1 MIVISILNSLSFN
14 LCKLTT
20 FAYSFKVDNNKSRL
34 IDFGVL
40 DDIKRFVLCGKDLLI
55 YFLLTTIKAHT
66 TKTPREVI
74 DIWLAPKPKP
84 IAIERKVNESSSGSL
99 IAVLNLTI
107 DKAPTK
113 PRDNAKEDL
122 TIVITINVVIQITG
136 KLFAKE
142 RLLDNVVPYFIYMK
156 LIMLERIIAKAIFNR
171 KSVIDILLLE

>member
-1 MIVISILNSLSFN
+1 MLNSLSFN
-14 LCKLTT
+14 LCKLTIL
-20 FAYSFKVDNNKSRL
+20 AYSFKVDNNKSIL
-34 IDFGVL
+34 IDFGEL
-40 DDIKRFVLCGKDLLI
+40 DDNKRFVLCGKDLLI

-66 TKTPREVI
+66 IKTPREVI
-74 DIWLAPKPKP
+74 DIWLATKPK
-84 IAIERKVNESSSGSL
+84 
-99 IAVLNLTI
+99 
-107 DKAPTK
+107 
-113 PRDNAKEDL
+113 DNAKEDL